1 MGGGR
6 KVGEAKAHQLP
17 VEAIYELAARP
28 NVPHAPSPLPDLS
41 FCSPALLRTALP
53 E

>member
-6 KVGEAKAHQLP
+6 EVVEAKAHQLP

-28 NVPHAPSPLPDLS
+28 NVPHTPSPLTDLS
-41 FCSPALLRTALP
+41 LCFSALLRTALP